1 VTVAIVPIKSLTHAK
16 SRLAPYLS
24 VPERQELVVQLL
36 RHTVDVLRAVQTLE
50 QIVVVS
56 PDIHGLEDDVV
67 LLPDAGG
74 LNQSLQSAIEWSVTQ
89 GIDRVLIVPGDLP
102 YLAPADVRAV
112 LEMGTGGPSVVLAR
126 TQDGGTGALCAW
138 PPDAIKPMFG
148 PFSYAKHVRRA
159 GQANLRVLHV
169 DRRGL
174 ACDLDTWQDLQDAQD
189 RGHFRDLKATTY

>member
-56 PDIHGLEDDVV
+56 PDIHGPEDDVV
-67 LLPDAGG
+67 LLPDTGG

-126 TQDGGTGALCAW
+126 TQDGGTGALCVR
-138 PPDAIKPMFG
+138 PPSAIEPMFG
-148 PFSYAKHVRRA
+148 LLSYAKHLAQARA
-159 GQANLRVLHV
+159 VNLEVHEIERL
-169 DRRGL
+169 GL
-174 ACDLDTWQDLQDAQD
+174 CSDLDTLQDLRDVQ
-189 RGHFRDLKATTY
+189 RFGHGRALKVKAD